1 MLSLFFSGVSSF
13 VSTYINYIKIGCVVL
28 ALCGAGYLG
37 FHIGNGRY
45 LSYKHEVE
53 TVAQVQKAKVE
64 SIQKQQDLVT
74 KGIKNEYEA
83 KLSAIRNF
91 YAIGVHN
98 PSGSPMSGIS
108 AAPKGTDAETAY
120 PILAGQCAETTLQVN
135 LWQEWATQNGLI
147 K

>member
-1 MLSLFFSGVSSF
+1 MWSF
-13 VSTYINYIKIGCVVL
+13 INEYFNYIKIGLYVVAASVL
-28 ALCGAGYLG
+28 FYTG

-45 LSYKHEVE
+45 LEYKSEVE
-53 TVAQVQKAKVE
+53 VAAKAQEAHVQ
-64 SIQKQQDLVT
+64 SIQAQHELIN
-74 KGIKNEYEA
+74 KGIQNEYEG
-83 KLSAIRNF
+83 KLAALRN
-91 YAIGVHN
+91 YYGGMHSN
-98 PSGSPMSGIS
+98 SGSRSMSGIS